1 MGIFFSAGN
10 SAGIISSN
18 VSAAWF
24 QLLFRDRL
32 RFRDTATSA
41 AGLPGLDSGRST
53 TAKTCLALLI
63 LLPLLSPV
71 SCVSR
76 FLARELEA
84 SLLPRAQ
91 SCACIRGSGHS
102 LHSDPYDRPRS

>member
-41 AGLPGLDSGRST
+41 AGLPGLDSAILMIDHGRENRRRDQLYGPAAPGLNPLHASPEQLS
-53 TAKTCLALLI
+53 KWGLEGKSQEEI
-63 LLPLLSPV
+63 L
-71 SCVSR
+71 
-76 FLARELEA
+76 
-84 SLLPRAQ
+84 SL
-91 SCACIRGSGHS
+91 GS
-102 LHSDPYDRPRS
+102 LHPGYRYML